1 MDDYDLTGKF
11 GWYLALGFMVLLPA
25 ILKWCEYKGYIT
37 CEPDPSLSF
46 KPMLSKSMSQ
56 VETELV
62 SIRGEMAR
70 ISTELA
76 CQQITMN
83 AMGERVERIDH
94 RLKIAQER

>member
-56 VETELV
+56 VETELA

-70 ISTELA
+70 ISAEFA
-76 CQQITMN
+76 RQQIIIN
-83 AMGERVERIDH
+83 AMSERVERIDH
-94 RLKIAQER
+94 RLEIAQER

>member
-56 VETELV
+56 VETELA

-70 ISTELA
+70 ISAEFA
-76 CQQITMN
+76 RQQIIIN

-94 RLKIAQER
+94 RLEIAQER

>member
-1 MDDYDLTGKF
+1 MNDYDLTGKF

-56 VETELV
+56 VETELA

-70 ISTELA
+70 ISAELA
-76 CQQITMN
+76 RQQIIIN
-83 AMGERVERIDH
+83 VIGERAERIDH
-94 RLKIAQER
+94 RLEIAQER

>member
-1 MDDYDLTGKF
+1 MNDYDLTGKF

-37 CEPDPSLSF
+37 CEPDPSVSF

-56 VETELV
+56 VETELA

-70 ISTELA
+70 ISAELA
-76 CQQITMN
+76 RQQIIMN
-83 AMGERVERIDH
+83 AIGECAERIDH
-94 RLKIAQER
+94 RLEIAQER

>member
-11 GWYLALGFMVLLPA
+11 GWYLALGSLVLLTV
-25 ILKWCEYKGYIT
+25 IGKWFELRKPKT

-56 VETELV
+56 VETELA

-70 ISTELA
+70 ISAELER
-76 CQQITMN
+76 QQITMN

-94 RLKIAQER
+94 RLVIAQER

>member
-56 VETELV
+56 VETELA

-70 ISTELA
+70 ISAELEL
-76 CQQITMN
+76 QKIISN
-83 AMGERVERIDH
+83 ATGERVERIDH
-94 RLKIAQER
+94 RLEIAQKR

>member
-56 VETELV
+56 VETELA

-70 ISTELA
+70 ISAELER
-76 CQQITMN
+76 QQIIIN
-83 AMGERVERIDH
+83 ATGERVERIDL
-94 RLKIAQER
+94 RLEIAQER

>member
-56 VETELV
+56 IETELA
-62 SIRGEMAR
+62 SIRGEMSR
-70 ISTELA
+70 ISAELA
-76 CQQITMN
+76 RQQITMN

-94 RLKIAQER
+94 RLEIAQER

>member
-1 MDDYDLTGKF
+1 MNDYDLTGKF
-11 GWYLALGFMVLLPA
+11 GWYLALGFLVLLPA

-56 VETELV
+56 VETELA
-62 SIRGEMAR
+62 SIRGEMAH
-70 ISTELA
+70 ISAKLA
-76 CQQITMN
+76 RQQIIMN

-94 RLKIAQER
+94 RLEIAQER